1 MANKIYYLIHFDNKT
16 NRNVTPSAITK
27 GKYVASALASC
38 SSEVEIVSLAYPT
51 KDSQDEV
58 YYQVSENVI
67 CHLFKG
73 KYSNNRIIRYLN
85 HKLYD
90 KKIRKYLKQNVK
102 KDDIIVVYHSL
113 ANMKLVKYI
122 KKNITDKIV
131 YEVEEIYG
139 DVINDEKTKT
149 KELKAFKNASSY
161 IFSNDYLN
169 SIINTKQLPYV
180 TCYGTYE
187 IPTLYKEAFNDNLIH
202 CLYAGTLAQNK
213 GALNAINVAKYL
225 PNNYLIHI
233 LGFGSEKDIADI
245 KNAVN
250 EVNNSYGTTKVIY
263 EGLKLNEEYLKFI
276 QKCQIGLCTQNI
288 DAAFNTT
295 SFPSKILSYMSNGLE
310 VVGVNIAAI
319 KNSKVGQYIQ
329 FYNVPDEKE
338 IANAILNKKLN
349 LIPYKEALDNGW
361 HISPIICE
369 YNQYPNINL
378 NNKTNNVDVV
388 KELDKEFKEDLKDML
403 VKYE

>member
-338 IANAILNKKLN
+338 IANAILN
-349 LIPYKEALDNGW
+349 
-361 HISPIICE
+361 
-369 YNQYPNINL
+369 INL
-378 NNKTNNVDVV
+378 NNKTNNVYVV

>member
-102 KDDIIVVYHSL
+102 KDDIVVVYHSL

-139 DVINDEKTKT
+139 DVINDEKAKI

-187 IPTLYKEAFNDNLIH
+187 IPTLYKESFNDNLIH

-338 IANAILNKKLN
+338 IANAILN
-349 LIPYKEALDNGW
+349 
-361 HISPIICE
+361 
-369 YNQYPNINL
+369 INL

>member
-139 DVINDEKTKT
+139 DVINDEKAKT

-187 IPTLYKEAFNDNLIH
+187 IPTPYKEAFNDNLIH

-338 IANAILNKKLN
+338 IANAILN
-349 LIPYKEALDNGW
+349 
-361 HISPIICE
+361 
-369 YNQYPNINL
+369 INL

>member
-139 DVINDEKTKT
+139 DVINDEKAKI

-310 VVGVNIAAI
+310 VVGVNIATI

-338 IANAILNKKLN
+338 IANAIL
-349 LIPYKEALDNGW
+349 
-361 HISPIICE
+361 
-369 YNQYPNINL
+369 NINL

>member
-1 MANKIYYLIHFDNKT
+1 MANKIYYLIHSDNKT

-102 KDDIIVVYHSL
+102 KDDIVVVYHSL

-139 DVINDEKTKT
+139 DVINDEKAKI

-338 IANAILNKKLN
+338 IANAILN
-349 LIPYKEALDNGW
+349 
-361 HISPIICE
+361 
-369 YNQYPNINL
+369 INL

>member
-1 MANKIYYLIHFDNKT
+1 MANKIYYLIHFDNKK

-73 KYSNNRIIRYLN
+73 KYSNNRIIRYID

-102 KDDIIVVYHSL
+102 KDDIVVVYHSL

-122 KKNITDKIV
+122 KKNVTDKIV

-139 DVINDEKTKT
+139 DVINDEKAKI

-169 SIINTKQLPYV
+169 TIINTKQLPYV

-187 IPTLYKEAFNDNLIH
+187 IPTLYKESFNDNLIH

-338 IANAILNKKLN
+338 IANAILN
-349 LIPYKEALDNGW
+349 
-361 HISPIICE
+361 
-369 YNQYPNINL
+369 INL

>member
-102 KDDIIVVYHSL
+102 KDDIVVVYHSL

-139 DVINDEKTKT
+139 DVINDEKTKI
-149 KELKAFKNASSY
+149 KELKTFKNASSY

-169 SIINTKQLPYV
+169 SIINTTQLPYV

-202 CLYAGTLAQNK
+202 CLYAGTLDRQK
-213 GALNAINVAKYL
+213 QGAAIAINTARYL
-225 PNNYLIHI
+225 PNNYIINI
-233 LGFGSEKDIADI
+233 LGFGTSQDLSYT
-245 KNAVN
+245 KNLIDEIN
-250 EVNNSYGTTKVIY
+250 KQYGVTKVIY
-263 EGLKLNEEYLKFI
+263 EGVKLNEEYLKFI
-276 QKCQIGLCTQNI
+276 QKCQIGLSTQNM
-288 DAAFNTT
+288 DASFNDT

-310 VVGVNIAAI
+310 VVSANIGFV
-319 KNSKVGQYIQ
+319 KNSKISQYT
-329 FYNVPDEKE
+329 F
-338 IANAILNKKLN
+338 L
-349 LIPYKEALDNGW
+349 
-361 HISPIICE
+361 
-369 YNQYPNINL
+369 
-378 NNKTNNVDVV
+378 
-388 KELDKEFKEDLKDML
+388 
-403 VKYE
+403 

>member
-1 MANKIYYLIHFDNKT
+1 MADKIYYLIHFDNKK

-73 KYSNNRIIRYLN
+73 KYSNNRIIRYID

-102 KDDIIVVYHSL
+102 KEDIIVVYHSL

-122 KKNITDKIV
+122 KKNVTDKIV

-139 DVINDEKTKT
+139 DVINDEKAKI

-169 SIINTKQLPYV
+169 TIINTKQLPYV

-187 IPTLYKEAFNDNLIH
+187 IPTLYKESFNDNLIH

-338 IANAILNKKLN
+338 IANVIL
-349 LIPYKEALDNGW
+349 
-361 HISPIICE
+361 
-369 YNQYPNINL
+369 NINL
-378 NNKTNNVDVV
+378 NAKSNNVDVV
-388 KELDKEFKEDLKDML
+388 KELDKEFKEDLKAML

>member
-1 MANKIYYLIHFDNKT
+1 MADKIYYLIHFDNKT

-102 KDDIIVVYHSL
+102 KDDIVVVYHSL

-139 DVINDEKTKT
+139 DVINDEKAKT
-149 KELKAFKNASSY
+149 KELKTFKNASSY

-295 SFPSKILSYMSNGLE
+295 SFSSKILSYMSNGLE

-338 IANAILNKKLN
+338 IANAILN
-349 LIPYKEALDNGW
+349 
-361 HISPIICE
+361 
-369 YNQYPNINL
+369 INL

>member
-1 MANKIYYLIHFDNKT
+1 MANKIYYLIHFDNKK

-73 KYSNNRIIRYLN
+73 KYSNNRIIRYID

-102 KDDIIVVYHSL
+102 KEDIIVVYHSL

-122 KKNITDKIV
+122 KKNVTDKIV

-139 DVINDEKTKT
+139 DVINDEKAKI

-169 SIINTKQLPYV
+169 TIINTKQLPYV

-187 IPTLYKEAFNDNLIH
+187 IPTLYKESFNDNLIH

-288 DAAFNTT
+288 AAAFNTT

-338 IANAILNKKLN
+338 IANAILN
-349 LIPYKEALDNGW
+349 
-361 HISPIICE
+361 
-369 YNQYPNINL
+369 INL

>member
-102 KDDIIVVYHSL
+102 KDDIVVVYHSL

-139 DVINDEKTKT
+139 DVINDEKTKI
-149 KELKAFKNASSY
+149 KELKTFKNASSY

-338 IANAILNKKLN
+338 IANAILN
-349 LIPYKEALDNGW
+349 
-361 HISPIICE
+361 
-369 YNQYPNINL
+369 INL

>member
-202 CLYAGTLAQNK
+202 CLYVGTLAQNK

-338 IANAILNKKLN
+338 IANAILN
-349 LIPYKEALDNGW
+349 
-361 HISPIICE
+361 
-369 YNQYPNINL
+369 INL

>member
-1 MANKIYYLIHFDNKT
+1 MADKIYYLIHFDNKT

-73 KYSNNRIIRYLN
+73 KYSNNRIIRYID

-102 KDDIIVVYHSL
+102 KEDIIVVYHSL

-122 KKNITDKIV
+122 KKNVTDKIV

-139 DVINDEKTKT
+139 DVIIDEKAKI

-169 SIINTKQLPYV
+169 TIINTKQLPYV

-187 IPTLYKEAFNDNLIH
+187 IPTLYKESFNDNLIH

-213 GALNAINVAKYL
+213 GALNAINAAKYL

-338 IANAILNKKLN
+338 IANVIL
-349 LIPYKEALDNGW
+349 
-361 HISPIICE
+361 
-369 YNQYPNINL
+369 NINL
-378 NNKTNNVDVV
+378 NAKSNNVDVV
-388 KELDKEFKEDLKDML
+388 KELDKEFKEDLKAML

>member
-102 KDDIIVVYHSL
+102 KDDIVVVYHSL

-202 CLYAGTLAQNK
+202 CLYAGTLDRQK
-213 GALNAINVAKYL
+213 QGAAIAINTARYL
-225 PNNYLIHI
+225 PNNYIIHI
-233 LGFGSEKDIADI
+233 LGFGTSQDLSYT
-245 KNAVN
+245 KNLIDEIN
-250 EVNNSYGTTKVIY
+250 KQYGVTKVIY
-263 EGLKLNEEYLKFI
+263 EGVKLNEEYLKFI
-276 QKCQIGLCTQNI
+276 QKCQIGLSTQNM
-288 DAAFNTT
+288 DASFNDT

-310 VVGVNIAAI
+310 VVSANIGVV
-319 KNSKVGQYIQ
+319 KNSKISQYIH
-329 FYNVPDEKE
+329 FYEVQDEKA
-338 IANAILNKKLN
+338 IANVIL
-349 LIPYKEALDNGW
+349 
-361 HISPIICE
+361 
-369 YNQYPNINL
+369 NINL
-378 NNKTNNVDVV
+378 NAKSNNVDVV
-388 KELDKEFKEDLKDML
+388 KELDKEFKEDLKAML

>member
-310 VVGVNIAAI
+310 VVGVNIATI

-338 IANAILNKKLN
+338 IANAIL
-349 LIPYKEALDNGW
+349 
-361 HISPIICE
+361 
-369 YNQYPNINL
+369 NINL

>member
-67 CHLFKG
+67 CHLFQG

-139 DVINDEKTKT
+139 DVINDEKAKI

-338 IANAILNKKLN
+338 IANAILN
-349 LIPYKEALDNGW
+349 
-361 HISPIICE
+361 
-369 YNQYPNINL
+369 INL

>member
-16 NRNVTPSAITK
+16 NRNVTPSTITK

-102 KDDIIVVYHSL
+102 KDDIVVVYHSL

-139 DVINDEKTKT
+139 DVINDEKAKI

-338 IANAILNKKLN
+338 IANVIL
-349 LIPYKEALDNGW
+349 
-361 HISPIICE
+361 
-369 YNQYPNINL
+369 NINL
-378 NNKTNNVDVV
+378 NAKSNNVDVV
-388 KELDKEFKEDLKDML
+388 KELDKEFKEDLKAML

>member
-139 DVINDEKTKT
+139 DVINDEKAKT

-187 IPTLYKEAFNDNLIH
+187 IPTLYKESFNDNLIH

-338 IANAILNKKLN
+338 IANAILN
-349 LIPYKEALDNGW
+349 
-361 HISPIICE
+361 
-369 YNQYPNINL
+369 INL

-403 VKYE
+403 VNYE

>member
-139 DVINDEKTKT
+139 DEINDEKTKT

-187 IPTLYKEAFNDNLIH
+187 IPTLYKESFNDNLIH

-338 IANAILNKKLN
+338 IANAILN
-349 LIPYKEALDNGW
+349 
-361 HISPIICE
+361 
-369 YNQYPNINL
+369 INL

>member
-67 CHLFKG
+67 WHLFKG

-122 KKNITDKIV
+122 KKDITDKIV

-338 IANAILNKKLN
+338 IANAILN
-349 LIPYKEALDNGW
+349 
-361 HISPIICE
+361 
-369 YNQYPNINL
+369 INL

>member
-122 KKNITDKIV
+122 KKDITDKIV

-139 DVINDEKTKT
+139 DVINDEKAKI

-310 VVGVNIAAI
+310 VVGVNIATI

-338 IANAILNKKLN
+338 IANAIL
-349 LIPYKEALDNGW
+349 
-361 HISPIICE
+361 
-369 YNQYPNINL
+369 NINL

>member
-1 MANKIYYLIHFDNKT
+1 MADKIYYLIHFDNKT

-139 DVINDEKTKT
+139 DVINDEKAKT

-202 CLYAGTLAQNK
+202 CLYAGTLDCQK
-213 GALNAINVAKYL
+213 QGAAIAINTARYL
-225 PNNYLIHI
+225 PNNYIIHI
-233 LGFGSEKDIADI
+233 LGFGTSQDLSYT
-245 KNAVN
+245 KNLIDEIN
-250 EVNNSYGTTKVIY
+250 KQYGVTKVIY
-263 EGLKLNEEYLKFI
+263 EGVKLNEEYLKFI
-276 QKCQIGLCTQNI
+276 QKCQIGLSTQNM
-288 DAAFNTT
+288 DASFNDT

-310 VVGVNIAAI
+310 VVSANIGVV
-319 KNSKVGQYIQ
+319 KNSKISQYIH
-329 FYNVPDEKE
+329 FYEVQDEKA
-338 IANAILNKKLN
+338 IANVIL
-349 LIPYKEALDNGW
+349 
-361 HISPIICE
+361 
-369 YNQYPNINL
+369 NINL
-378 NNKTNNVDVV
+378 NAKSNNVDVV
-388 KELDKEFKEDLKDML
+388 KELDKEFKEDLKAML

>member
-139 DVINDEKTKT
+139 DVINDEKAKT

-187 IPTLYKEAFNDNLIH
+187 IPTLYKESFNDNLIH

-329 FYNVPDEKE
+329 FYNVPNEKE
-338 IANAILNKKLN
+338 IANAIL
-349 LIPYKEALDNGW
+349 
-361 HISPIICE
+361 
-369 YNQYPNINL
+369 NINL

>member
-122 KKNITDKIV
+122 KKTITDKIV

-139 DVINDEKTKT
+139 DVINDEKAKI
-149 KELKAFKNASSY
+149 KELKTFKNASSY

-202 CLYAGTLAQNK
+202 CLYAGTLDRQK
-213 GALNAINVAKYL
+213 QGAAIAINTARYL
-225 PNNYLIHI
+225 PNNYIIHI
-233 LGFGSEKDIADI
+233 LGFGTSQDLSYT
-245 KNAVN
+245 KNLIDEINKQHGV
-250 EVNNSYGTTKVIY
+250 TKVIY
-263 EGLKLNEEYLKFI
+263 EGVKLNEEYLKFI
-276 QKCQIGLCTQNI
+276 QKCQIGLSTQNM
-288 DAAFNTT
+288 DASFNDT

-310 VVGVNIAAI
+310 VVSANIGVV
-319 KNSKVGQYIQ
+319 KNSKIGQYIH
-329 FYNVPDEKE
+329 FYEVQDEKE
-338 IANAILNKKLN
+338 IANVIL
-349 LIPYKEALDNGW
+349 
-361 HISPIICE
+361 
-369 YNQYPNINL
+369 NINL
-378 NNKTNNVDVV
+378 NAKSNNVDVV
-388 KELDKEFKEDLKDML
+388 KELDKEFKEDLKAML

>member
-67 CHLFKG
+67 CHLFQG

-139 DVINDEKTKT
+139 DVINDEKAKI

-187 IPTLYKEAFNDNLIH
+187 IPTLYKESFNDNLIH

-338 IANAILNKKLN
+338 IANAILN
-349 LIPYKEALDNGW
+349 
-361 HISPIICE
+361 
-369 YNQYPNINL
+369 INL

>member
-139 DVINDEKTKT
+139 DVINDEKAKI

-161 IFSNDYLN
+161 IFSNDDLN

-187 IPTLYKEAFNDNLIH
+187 IPTLYKESFNDNLIH

-338 IANAILNKKLN
+338 IANAILN
-349 LIPYKEALDNGW
+349 
-361 HISPIICE
+361 
-369 YNQYPNINL
+369 INL

>member
-73 KYSNNRIIRYLN
+73 KYSNNQIIRYLN

-139 DVINDEKTKT
+139 DVINDEKAKT

-338 IANAILNKKLN
+338 IANAILN
-349 LIPYKEALDNGW
+349 
-361 HISPIICE
+361 
-369 YNQYPNINL
+369 INL

>member
-122 KKNITDKIV
+122 KKDITDKIV

-139 DVINDEKTKT
+139 DVINDEKAKI

-187 IPTLYKEAFNDNLIH
+187 IPTLYKESFNDNLIH

-338 IANAILNKKLN
+338 IANAILN
-349 LIPYKEALDNGW
+349 
-361 HISPIICE
+361 
-369 YNQYPNINL
+369 INL

>member
-58 YYQVSENVI
+58 YYQVSENII

-122 KKNITDKIV
+122 KKDITDKIV

-139 DVINDEKTKT
+139 DVINDENTKT
-149 KELKAFKNASSY
+149 KELKAFKNASS
-161 IFSNDYLN
+161 FS
-169 SIINTKQLPYV
+169 
-180 TCYGTYE
+180 
-187 IPTLYKEAFNDNLIH
+187 
-202 CLYAGTLAQNK
+202 
-213 GALNAINVAKYL
+213 
-225 PNNYLIHI
+225 
-233 LGFGSEKDIADI
+233 
-245 KNAVN
+245 
-250 EVNNSYGTTKVIY
+250 
-263 EGLKLNEEYLKFI
+263 
-276 QKCQIGLCTQNI
+276 
-288 DAAFNTT
+288 
-295 SFPSKILSYMSNGLE
+295 
-310 VVGVNIAAI
+310 
-319 KNSKVGQYIQ
+319 
-329 FYNVPDEKE
+329 
-338 IANAILNKKLN
+338 
-349 LIPYKEALDNGW
+349 
-361 HISPIICE
+361 
-369 YNQYPNINL
+369 
-378 NNKTNNVDVV
+378 
-388 KELDKEFKEDLKDML
+388 
-403 VKYE
+403 

>member
-102 KDDIIVVYHSL
+102 KDDIVVVYHSL

-139 DVINDEKTKT
+139 DVINDEKAKI

-187 IPTLYKEAFNDNLIH
+187 IPTLYKESFNDNLIH

-338 IANAILNKKLN
+338 IANAILN
-349 LIPYKEALDNGW
+349 
-361 HISPIICE
+361 
-369 YNQYPNINL
+369 INL

-388 KELDKEFKEDLKDML
+388 KELDKKFKEDLKDML

>member
-102 KDDIIVVYHSL
+102 KDDIVVVYHSL

-139 DVINDEKTKT
+139 DVINDEKAKT

-187 IPTLYKEAFNDNLIH
+187 IPTLYKESFNDNLIH

-338 IANAILNKKLN
+338 IANAILN
-349 LIPYKEALDNGW
+349 
-361 HISPIICE
+361 
-369 YNQYPNINL
+369 INL

>member
-1 MANKIYYLIHFDNKT
+1 MADKIYYLIHFDNKT

-102 KDDIIVVYHSL
+102 KDDIVVVYHSL

-139 DVINDEKTKT
+139 DVINDEKAKT
-149 KELKAFKNASSY
+149 KELKTFKNASSY

-202 CLYAGTLAQNK
+202 CLYAGTLDRQK
-213 GALNAINVAKYL
+213 QGAAIAINTARYL
-225 PNNYLIHI
+225 PNNYIIHI
-233 LGFGSEKDIADI
+233 LGFGTSQDLSYT
-245 KNAVN
+245 KNLIDEIN
-250 EVNNSYGTTKVIY
+250 KQYGVTKVIY
-263 EGLKLNEEYLKFI
+263 EGVKLNEEYLKFI
-276 QKCQIGLCTQNI
+276 QKCQTGLSTQNM
-288 DAAFNTT
+288 DASFNDT

-310 VVGVNIAAI
+310 VVSANIGVV
-319 KNSKVGQYIQ
+319 KNSKISQYIH
-329 FYNVPDEKE
+329 FYEVQDEKE
-338 IANAILNKKLN
+338 IANVIL
-349 LIPYKEALDNGW
+349 
-361 HISPIICE
+361 
-369 YNQYPNINL
+369 NINL
-378 NNKTNNVDVV
+378 NAKSNNVDVV
-388 KELDKEFKEDLKDML
+388 KELDKEFKEDLKAML

>member
-102 KDDIIVVYHSL
+102 KDDIVVVYHSL

-139 DVINDEKTKT
+139 DVINDEKTKI
-149 KELKAFKNASSY
+149 KELKTFKNASSY

-202 CLYAGTLAQNK
+202 CLYAGTLDRQK
-213 GALNAINVAKYL
+213 QGAAIAINTARYL
-225 PNNYLIHI
+225 PNNYIIHI
-233 LGFGSEKDIADI
+233 LGFGTSQDLSYT
-245 KNAVN
+245 KNLIDEIN
-250 EVNNSYGTTKVIY
+250 KQYGVTKVIY
-263 EGLKLNEEYLKFI
+263 EGVKLNEEYLKFI
-276 QKCQIGLCTQNI
+276 QKCQIGLSTQNM
-288 DAAFNTT
+288 DASFNDT

-310 VVGVNIAAI
+310 VVSANIGVV
-319 KNSKVGQYIQ
+319 KNSKISQYIH
-329 FYNVPDEKE
+329 FYEVQDEKE
-338 IANAILNKKLN
+338 IANVIL
-349 LIPYKEALDNGW
+349 
-361 HISPIICE
+361 
-369 YNQYPNINL
+369 NINL
-378 NNKTNNVDVV
+378 NAKSNNVDVV
-388 KELDKEFKEDLKDML
+388 KELDKEFKEDLKAML

>member
-90 KKIRKYLKQNVK
+90 KKIRKYLKQKVK
-102 KDDIIVVYHSL
+102 KDDIVVVYHSL

-139 DVINDEKTKT
+139 DVINDEKAKT

-202 CLYAGTLAQNK
+202 CLYAGTLDCQK
-213 GALNAINVAKYL
+213 QGAAIAINTARYL
-225 PNNYLIHI
+225 PNNYIIHI
-233 LGFGSEKDIADI
+233 LGFGTSQDLSYT
-245 KNAVN
+245 KNLIDEIN
-250 EVNNSYGTTKVIY
+250 KQYGVTKVIY
-263 EGLKLNEEYLKFI
+263 EGVKLNEEYLKFI
-276 QKCQIGLCTQNI
+276 QKCQIGLSTQNM
-288 DAAFNTT
+288 DASFNDT
-295 SFPSKILSYMSNGLE
+295 SFPSKILSYMSNGIE
-310 VVGVNIAAI
+310 VVSANIGVV
-319 KNSKVGQYIQ
+319 KNSKIGQYIR
-329 FYNVPDEKE
+329 FYEVQDEKE
-338 IANAILNKKLN
+338 IANVIL
-349 LIPYKEALDNGW
+349 
-361 HISPIICE
+361 
-369 YNQYPNINL
+369 NINL
-378 NNKTNNVDVV
+378 NAKSNNVDVV
-388 KELDKEFKEDLKDML
+388 KELDKEFKEDLKAML

>member
-139 DVINDEKTKT
+139 DVINDEKAKT

-263 EGLKLNEEYLKFI
+263 EGLKLNEEYLRFI

-338 IANAILNKKLN
+338 IANAILN
-349 LIPYKEALDNGW
+349 
-361 HISPIICE
+361 
-369 YNQYPNINL
+369 INL

>member
-90 KKIRKYLKQNVK
+90 KKIRKYLKQKVK
-102 KDDIIVVYHSL
+102 KDDIVVVYHSL

-139 DVINDEKTKT
+139 DVINDEKAKT

-169 SIINTKQLPYV
+169 SIINTKQLLYV

-202 CLYAGTLAQNK
+202 CLYAGTLDCQK
-213 GALNAINVAKYL
+213 QGAAIAINTARYL
-225 PNNYLIHI
+225 PNNYIIHI
-233 LGFGSEKDIADI
+233 LGFGTSQDLSYT
-245 KNAVN
+245 KNLIDEIN
-250 EVNNSYGTTKVIY
+250 KQYGVTKVIY
-263 EGLKLNEEYLKFI
+263 EGVKLNEEYLKFI
-276 QKCQIGLCTQNI
+276 QKCQIGLSTQNM
-288 DAAFNTT
+288 DASFNDT

-310 VVGVNIAAI
+310 VVSANIGVV
-319 KNSKVGQYIQ
+319 KNSKISQYIH
-329 FYNVPDEKE
+329 FYEVQDEKA
-338 IANAILNKKLN
+338 IANVIL
-349 LIPYKEALDNGW
+349 
-361 HISPIICE
+361 
-369 YNQYPNINL
+369 NINL
-378 NNKTNNVDVV
+378 NAKSNNVDVV
-388 KELDKEFKEDLKDML
+388 KELDKEFKEDLKAML

>member
-102 KDDIIVVYHSL
+102 KDDIVVVYHSL

-131 YEVEEIYG
+131 YEVEELYG
-139 DVINDEKTKT
+139 DVINDEKAKI
-149 KELKAFKNASSY
+149 KELKTFKNASSY

-202 CLYAGTLAQNK
+202 CLYAGTLDCQK
-213 GALNAINVAKYL
+213 QGAAIAINTARYL
-225 PNNYLIHI
+225 PNNYIIHI
-233 LGFGSEKDIADI
+233 LGFGTSQDLSYT
-245 KNAVN
+245 KNLIDEINKQHGV
-250 EVNNSYGTTKVIY
+250 TKVIY
-263 EGLKLNEEYLKFI
+263 EGVKLNEEYLKFI
-276 QKCQIGLCTQNI
+276 QKCQIGLSTQNM
-288 DAAFNTT
+288 DASFNDT

-310 VVGVNIAAI
+310 AVSANIGVV
-319 KNSKVGQYIQ
+319 KNSKISQYIH
-329 FYNVPDEKE
+329 FYEVQDEKE
-338 IANAILNKKLN
+338 IANVIL
-349 LIPYKEALDNGW
+349 
-361 HISPIICE
+361 
-369 YNQYPNINL
+369 NINL
-378 NNKTNNVDVV
+378 NAKSNNVDVV
-388 KELDKEFKEDLKDML
+388 KELDKEFKEDLKAML

>member
-139 DVINDEKTKT
+139 DVINDEKAKI

-187 IPTLYKEAFNDNLIH
+187 IPTLYKESFNDNLIH

-338 IANAILNKKLN
+338 IANAILN
-349 LIPYKEALDNGW
+349 
-361 HISPIICE
+361 
-369 YNQYPNINL
+369 INL
-378 NNKTNNVDVV
+378 NNKTNNVDVI

>member
-1 MANKIYYLIHFDNKT
+1 MADKIYYLIHFDNKT

-102 KDDIIVVYHSL
+102 KDDIVVVYHSL

-139 DVINDEKTKT
+139 DVINDEKAKT
-149 KELKAFKNASSY
+149 KELKTFKNASSY

-202 CLYAGTLAQNK
+202 CLYAGTLDCQK
-213 GALNAINVAKYL
+213 QGAAIAINTARYL
-225 PNNYLIHI
+225 PNNYIIHI
-233 LGFGSEKDIADI
+233 LGFGTSQDLSYT
-245 KNAVN
+245 KNLIDEIN
-250 EVNNSYGTTKVIY
+250 KQYGVTKVIY
-263 EGLKLNEEYLKFI
+263 EGVKLNEEYLKFI
-276 QKCQIGLCTQNI
+276 QKCQIGLSTQNM
-288 DAAFNTT
+288 DASFNDT

-310 VVGVNIAAI
+310 VVSANIGVV
-319 KNSKVGQYIQ
+319 KNSKISQYIH
-329 FYNVPDEKE
+329 FYEVQDEKA
-338 IANAILNKKLN
+338 IANVIL
-349 LIPYKEALDNGW
+349 
-361 HISPIICE
+361 
-369 YNQYPNINL
+369 NINL
-378 NNKTNNVDVV
+378 NAKSNNVDVV
-388 KELDKEFKEDLKDML
+388 KELDKEFKEDLKAML

>member
-139 DVINDEKTKT
+139 DVINDEKAKI

-187 IPTLYKEAFNDNLIH
+187 IPTLYKESFNDNLIH

-295 SFPSKILSYMSNGLE
+295 SFPSKVLSYMSNGLE

-338 IANAILNKKLN
+338 IANAILN
-349 LIPYKEALDNGW
+349 
-361 HISPIICE
+361 
-369 YNQYPNINL
+369 INL